1 MKRFR
6 SFSLAIC
13 AVLLSS
19 FASADLVVNQ
29 NEALAASLAQPKLHL
44 SNRRLRNQGRRLGI
58 INGNTLGLI
67 MGGTGVAMANKD
79 SGIRKRKLNSTLNM
93 VKSQFYRAQV
103 LSQRNKQLYKDMD
116 SILVNLEDKIE
127 DMGDDVYQK
136 LSDFD
141 NSIKSRLSGRAFLP
155 SFSSLH

>member
-1 MKRFR
+1 MKHFG
-6 SFSLAIC
+6 SISLALFLS
-13 AVLLSS
+13 LLTSHVVTNH
-19 FASADLVVNQ
+19 VVNQ
-29 NEALAASLAQPKLHL
+29 NDLLAKSLKRPKYHLASRQQRQN
-44 SNRRLRNQGRRLGI
+44 NRKLGI

-67 MGGTGVAMANKD
+67 MGGTGLAIANQD
-79 SGIRKRKLNSTLNM
+79 SGIQKRKLNSTLGM

-103 LSQRNKQLYKDMD
+103 LSQRNKQLYKEMD
-116 SILVNLEDKIE
+116 NVLVNLEDKIE

-141 NSIKSRLSGRAFLP
+141 NSIKSRLTGRAFLP

>member
-1 MKRFR
+1 MKRFT
-6 SFSLAIC
+6 SFFVAAILV
-13 AVLLSS
+13 AL
-19 FASADLVVNQ
+19 ASADELVVNQ
-29 NEALAASLAQPKLHL
+29 NEQFADSLRGSRGHL
-44 SNRRLRNQGRRLGI
+44 SARALRSQNRNLGL
-58 INGNTLGLI
+58 INGNTLGMA
-67 MGGTGVAMANKD
+67 MGGVGLMMATKNSAMQ
-79 SGIRKRKLNSTLNM
+79 KRKLNSTLNM

-116 SILVNLEDKIE
+116 DLLVKLEDKIE

-141 NSIKSRLSGRAFLP
+141 NSIKSRLSGRTFLP

>member
-1 MKRFR
+1 MKAFLT
-6 SFSLAIC
+6 FAFLTLA
-13 AVLLSS
+13 SS
-19 FASADLVVNQ
+19 TVVANVVNQ
-29 NEALAASLAQPKLHL
+29 NSLSAEKLIGHH
-44 SNRRLRNQGRRLGI
+44 RRLVDRKSREDRNLGL
-58 INGNTLGLI
+58 INGNTLGLV
-67 MGGTGVAMANKD
+67 MGGVGVGLSQKD
-79 SGIRKRKLNSTLNM
+79 RGAQRRKLASTLNM

-116 SILVNLEDKIE
+116 AVLVSLEDKIE

-141 NSIKSRLSGRAFLP
+141 NSVKSRLTGRTFLP

>member
-1 MKRFR
+1 MKGFT
-6 SFSLAIC
+6 SFLVAAILV
-13 AVLLSS
+13 AL
-19 FASADLVVNQ
+19 ASADELVVNQ
-29 NEALAASLAQPKLHL
+29 NERFADTLRDSRSHL
-44 SNRRLRNQGRRLGI
+44 SARRLRSENRNLGL
-58 INGNTLGLI
+58 INGNTLGMA
-67 MGGTGVAMANKD
+67 MGGVGLAMATKN
-79 SGIRKRKLNSTLNM
+79 SGMQKRKLNSTLNM

-116 SILVNLEDKIE
+116 DLLVKLEDKIE

-141 NSIKSRLSGRAFLP
+141 NSIKSRLTGRTFLP